1 MPRPAT
7 KKSLIELSNKY
18 FTDLIHLINALPSEK
33 QNVTFPAGTLNRNI
47 RDVLAHLHHWHLLML
62 GWYKEGMNG
71 NKPEMPAKGHT
82 WKTTPELNKE
92 IQIMYNSTPL
102 SKVKKMLQESFNEIQ
117 MIITAHTDSELFE
130 KKKYEWTGTTSLGA
144 YLVSATSSHYEWA
157 LKLISKALKEK

>member
-1 MPRPAT
+1 
-7 KKSLIELSNKY
+7 
-18 FTDLIHLINALPSEK
+18 
-33 QNVTFPAGTLNRNI
+33 
-47 RDVLAHLHHWHLLML
+47 
-62 GWYKEGMNG
+62 
-71 NKPEMPAKGHT
+71 MPAKGHT